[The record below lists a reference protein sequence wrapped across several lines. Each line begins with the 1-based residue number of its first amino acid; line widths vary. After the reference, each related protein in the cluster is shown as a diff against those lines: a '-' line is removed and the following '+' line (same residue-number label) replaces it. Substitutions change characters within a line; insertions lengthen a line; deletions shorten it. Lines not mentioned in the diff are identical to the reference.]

1 MATARPRVAAE
12 LDVTLVRAAGGV
24 VLRTGPEDPEVVLV
38 HRPSYDDWSFPKGK
52 LEPGE
57 DEAAAALREVEEET
71 GLACG
76 LAEDLGAITYVD
88 GRGRPKIVRYWLMT
102 APDGAEP
109 VGLHEVDDARWV
121 RVEEAR
127 GTLTYRHDRT
137 VLARALGEG
146 PPGAPVSVYVIRHV
160 KAGDRSGWHEPDELR
175 PISKGGRKQA
185 VKLADSLR
193 DVPFARLL
201 SSPYLRC
208 TQSLHLIADRL
219 GIDIDLE
226 RELGE
231 GHDAAGAEALVLAAA
246 ADGTAALCTHA
257 DVYMDLIGNLLAR
270 GVPRSGD
277 GPVSFKKGSAWRLE
291 VTDGRVT
298 SLAYLPPPS
307 R

>member
-1 MATARPRVAAE
+1 MATARPSVAAE

-24 VLRTGPEDPEVVLV
+24 VLREGPEGPEVVLV

-71 GLACG
+71 GLVCTMAD
-76 LAEDLGAITYVD
+76 DLGAITYVD
-88 GRGRPKIVRYWLMT
+88 GRGRPKVVRYWVMN
-102 APDGAEP
+102 ADSGAP

-121 RVEEAR
+121 GLEEAR
-127 GTLTYRHDRT
+127 EALTYPHDRA
-137 VLARALGEG
+137 VLARAIGESV
-146 PPGAPVSVYVIRHV
+146 PSAPVPVYVIRHV

-175 PISKGGRKQA
+175 PISKTGRKQA
-185 VKLADSLR
+185 IKLADSLR

-201 SSPYLRC
+201 SSPFLRC

-226 RELGE
+226 PELGE
-231 GHDAAGAEALVLAAA
+231 GHDAAAAEALVLAAA
-246 ADGTAALCTHA
+246 ADGTAALCTHG

-270 GVPRSGD
+270 GVPRTGD

-298 SLAYLPPPS
+298 SLAYLPPPPN
-307 R
+307 